1 METGR
6 NRSAAQ
12 WAVVLGYCAATAVVR
27 AADAP
32 GDAAGADAQSLEEVV
47 VTGSRLQA
55 AGFNAPTPVTV
66 VTAETIEERA
76 PANLSDVLLQQPA
89 LRIQNG
95 DTSRQGG
102 TNNSTNAN
110 PLPQGQIV
118 APNLRNL
125 GANRTL
131 VLLNSHRV
139 VPSEWDS
146 QVDINMIPVGLVE
159 RIDIVTGGASA
170 AYGADAVAGVTNVI
184 LRDKMEGVKFGV
196 QTGLTQYNAGKQ
208 YTLNLSGGTS
218 LMEGRLH
225 LIGGI
230 DANKTNAIKDIYG
243 KRWAQD
249 EIGNFA
255 GANNSAT
262 AYRVVN
268 NAPATVITTNVEPA
282 STAPGG
288 LWVNGANAYTFD
300 ANGNPVLF
308 QRGIV
313 SANNQL
319 MIGSTSNYGHN
330 LNDQVYLRS
339 ENSRYD
345 FMGRA
350 SYDFTDRVSG
360 YVELNQSRNLSYPFL
375 GGEFNQSSAIAG
387 NSPGIVVART
397 SAFVTPATLALMG
410 TATTLN
416 LGRIDTE
423 LSYAGISGN
432 AARQDGTTKR
442 LAIGL
447 QGKFGETWTYD
458 IFGQYGR
465 AWALLERNDYSSLAL
480 QKAVNG
486 CAAPAVGQPGFTTAA
501 QVNTVAQYEALT
513 GKTCSAFNPFGVGRA
528 SQASIDYIQNYTYSD
543 QHMKQDAASVSFTGK
558 PVQLPAGDLGVAFGF
573 DWRQEAVDAPVDPAS
588 RAGSGLNALVPAP
601 LANTVAEVFGHY
613 HVHEGYVEVGAPVL
627 KDKFLARSLDLNAAG
642 RVTRYELAGT
652 VRTWKLGA
660 TWEPIDS
667 LRLRLTKSHD
677 IRQGNMVELFRNG
690 GPNNSN
696 FDTTRLLVGTVGANG
711 TVYNPAA
718 NINSSGQ
725 NINPVGQVSANAGA
739 AVGGGLSVG
748 GVANPNLR
756 PEIANTVTGGV
767 VWTQGGFN
775 TSLDYY
781 YIDVRDTIGSLGSQV
796 AINNCIAG
804 DKSYCNDIT
813 FTQSSAV
820 ASGILIVGVPNDNL
834 NRMVVQG
841 FDYEIAYSHAIG
853 PGRFSVRSLM
863 NYQPHNQTI
872 TFSTGQTQES
882 ANTLGGQPKFGYNVS
897 LNYNV
902 ARWTAGLQ
910 IRGFGRRLGNNITYN
925 ADGSINSGTTL
936 GPEDGA
942 AYAARVASA
951 PAVVVNGVVVAAAG
965 TVAASSGTINKNRWP
980 GAAYVN
986 GSFNY
991 DVTKQVTLFLNVDN
1005 LLDKQPPGLALNA
1018 SVYDF
1023 IGRSYRFGVRGNF

>member
-1 METGR
+1 MTR
-6 NRSAAQ
+6 NRFASQSAILIGLCTAT
-12 WAVVLGYCAATAVVR
+12 AVAATAATP
-27 AADAP
+27 AAST
-32 GDAAGADAQSLEEVV
+32 GEADSLEEVV

-66 VTAETIEERA
+66 VTAETIAERA

-95 DTSRQGG
+95 DTSRQGSG
-102 TNNSTNAN
+102 GTNAN

-131 VLLNSHRV
+131 VLLNGHRV

-184 LRDKMEGVKFGV
+184 LRDKMEGIKFGA
-196 QTGLTQYNAGKQ
+196 QTGFTQYGTGKQ
-208 YTLNLSGGTS
+208 YTLNLSGGTT
-218 LMEGRLH
+218 LMDGRLH
-225 LIGGI
+225 LIGGV
-230 DANKTNAIKDIYG
+230 DANKTNPITNIYG
-243 KRWAQD
+243 KQWAQD

-255 GANNSAT
+255 GANNALTS
-262 AYRVVN
+262 YRVVN

-282 STAPGG
+282 STAIGG
-288 LWVNGANAYTFD
+288 LYIASSGQAYTFD
-300 ANGNPVLF
+300 VNGNPVAF
-308 QRGIV
+308 SRGTV
-313 SANNQL
+313 SSNGQL

-330 LNDQVYLRS
+330 LNNQVYLRS

-345 FMGRA
+345 VMGRA
-350 SYDFTDRVSG
+350 SFDFTDRVNG
-360 YVELNQSRNLSYPFL
+360 YVEINQSRNLSFPFL
-375 GGEFNQSSAIAG
+375 GGEFNQSSSIAG

-397 SAFVTPATLALMG
+397 NPFVTPATLALIG

-432 AARQDGTTKR
+432 AARQDGTTR
-442 LAIGL
+442 RFAAGL
-447 QGKFGETWTYD
+447 TGRFGETWTYD
-458 IFGQYGR
+458 IFAQQGR
-465 AWALLERNDYSSLAL
+465 AWALLQRNDYSSLAL
-480 QKAVNG
+480 QKSVNG
-486 CAAPAVGQPGFTTAA
+486 CTTPVVGAPGFTTTQ
-501 QVNTVAQYEALT
+501 QVATVAAYEALT
-513 GKTCSAFNPFGVGRA
+513 GKTCAAFNPFGVGRA
-528 SQASIDYIQNYTYSD
+528 SQASIDYIQNQSYSD
-543 QHMKQDAASVSFTGK
+543 QHMKQDAASVGFTGK
-558 PVQLPAGDLGVAFGF
+558 PLHLPAGDLGVAFGL
-573 DWRQEAVDAPVDPAS
+573 DWRQEGVDAPVDPAS

-613 HVHEGYVEVGAPVL
+613 HVHEGYLEIGVPVV
-627 KDKFLARSLDLNAAG
+627 KDKFLAKSLDLNAAG

-660 TWEPIDS
+660 SWEPIDS
-667 LRLRLTKSHD
+667 LRVRFTKSHD

-696 FDTTRLLVGTVGANG
+696 FNTTQLLVGTVGANG

-718 NINSSGQ
+718 NTTV
-725 NINPVGQVSANAGA
+725 NPVGKVSSNAGT
-739 AVGGGLSVG
+739 AVAGGLSVG

-756 PEIANTVTGGV
+756 PEIANTVTGGL
-767 VWTQGGFN
+767 VWTKGGFN

-796 AINNCIAG
+796 AIDNCVAG

-813 FTQSSAV
+813 FTQSSSV
-820 ASGILIVGVPNDNL
+820 ASGILIIGVPNDNL

-841 FDYEIAYSHAIG
+841 FDYEISYGHQVG
-853 PGRFSVRSLM
+853 PGRLTVRSLM

-872 TFSTGQTQES
+872 TFATGQTQES

-897 LNYNV
+897 LNYRV
-902 ARWTAGLQ
+902 GRWASNLQ
-910 IRGFGRRLGNNITYN
+910 VRGFGARLGNNVTYN

-951 PAVVVNGVVVAAAG
+951 AAVVVGGVTVAQAG
-965 TVAASSGTINKNRWP
+965 TVAASTNTINKNRWP
-980 GAAYVN
+980 GAYYVN

-991 DVTKQVTLFLNVDN
+991 DVNEHVTMFLNVDN
-1005 LLDKQPPGLALNA
+1005 LLDKQPPSLALNA